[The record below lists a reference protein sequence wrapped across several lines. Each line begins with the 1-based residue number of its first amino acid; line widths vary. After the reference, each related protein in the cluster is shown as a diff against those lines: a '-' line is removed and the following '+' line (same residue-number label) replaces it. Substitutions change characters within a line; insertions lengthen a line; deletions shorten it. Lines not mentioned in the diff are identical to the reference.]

1 MPKVFIFFLCSFLA
15 FFNSTQ
21 ANIHSPKSSNSHY
34 KTGLITREASPISI
48 STGLAFREWDS
59 QVSHLEDNGKS
70 LSGLSLKLD
79 YELSN
84 YISVFTKATQ
94 FHHDTNSNAP
104 YSVSKRPTEISRKD
118 LVTAITLAPW
128 KKRFT
133 PYIYTGISY
142 FKYSSKEYA
151 SVEQPDVLINKEN
164 KQGLLAVAGLG
175 IRLMTKYLFWELEL
189 TTDNSTH
196 LGFRELKTDISIG
209 IAI

>member
-1 MPKVFIFFLCSFLA
+1 MPKILIFFLCSLLA
-15 FFNSTQ
+15 FSNGTQ
-21 ANIHSPKSSNSHY
+21 ANTHY
-34 KTGLITREASPISI
+34 KSGLITREPSPVSI

-59 QVSHLEDNGKS
+59 KVSHLEDNGKS
-70 LSGLSLKLD
+70 MSGLSLKLD
-79 YELSN
+79 YELST
-84 YISVFTKATQ
+84 YVSIFTKATK
-94 FHHDTNSNAP
+94 FHNNTNSNAP
-104 YSVSKRPTEISRKD
+104 YSVSKRPTEINRKD
-118 LVTAITLAPW
+118 LVTAISLAPW